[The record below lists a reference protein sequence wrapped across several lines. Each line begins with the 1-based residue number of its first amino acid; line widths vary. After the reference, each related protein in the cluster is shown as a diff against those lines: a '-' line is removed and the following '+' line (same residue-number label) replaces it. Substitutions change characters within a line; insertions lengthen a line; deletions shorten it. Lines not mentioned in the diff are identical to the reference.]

1 MRRIPTDSSLDIRI
15 SRRMQEEKKIAVL
28 LAANPQIGVLQR
40 GRKKRYYLLSPYRE
54 AKHPADLLPM
64 EY

>member
-1 MRRIPTDSSLDIRI
+1 MRRIPTDNSLDIRI

-40 GRKKRYYLLSPYRE
+40 GQKKRYYLLSPYRE
-54 AKHPADLLPM
+54 ATHPADLLPL

>member
-1 MRRIPTDSSLDIRI
+1 
-15 SRRMQEEKKIAVL
+15 MQKKKTAAL
-28 LAANPQIGVLQR
+28 LPANPQIGVLQR
-40 GRKKRYYLLSPYRE
+40 GQKKRYYLLSPYRE

>member
-28 LAANPQIGVLQR
+28 LAANPEIGVLQC
-40 GRKKRYYLLSPYRE
+40 GQKKRYYLLSPYRE
-54 AKHPADLLPM
+54 ATHPADLLPL

>member
-1 MRRIPTDSSLDIRI
+1 MRRIPTDNSLDIRI

-40 GRKKRYYLLSPYRE
+40 GQKKRYYLLSPYRE
-54 AKHPADLLPM
+54 ATHPADLLPL
-64 EY
+64 EH

>member
-40 GRKKRYYLLSPYRE
+40 GQKKRYYLLSPYRE
-54 AKHPADLLPM
+54 ATHPADLLPL
-64 EY
+64 EH

>member
-40 GRKKRYYLLSPYRE
+40 GQKKRYYLLAPYRE
-54 AKHPADLLPM
+54 ATHPADLLPL
-64 EY
+64 EH